1 MAFNSASGYNNL
13 PSGNFTPEIFS
24 QKVLK
29 FFRRASVAEDITNT
43 DYAGEIEN
51 FGDTVR
57 IIKEPTITIS
67 SYSRGSVVNPQ
78 DLADDQITMVVDQAN
93 AFAFKI
99 DDIEERQSH
108 VNFEALATS
117 SGAYSLKRAYDATV
131 LQAISDGAGI
141 AGSLATAASGSSAPS
156 ALTTTDASGLGTAN
170 APVNITADSGDAA
183 VNLMLNMARHLDD
196 QSVPEENRWFVAPPA
211 FYEQLF
217 SAGAKFAEVQVT
229 GDQTSP
235 LRNGLVMQGNIAGF
249 NCYKSTA
256 LNSTGGTDQVVLTDA
271 TATLATDATENVVL
285 AGHMSSTATAS
296 HIAKTEVVR
305 STETFSDI
313 VRGLHVF
320 GRKVLRQEAIVR
332 GVIDFA

>member
-1 MAFNSASGYNNL
+1 MAFNSASGHNNL

-57 IIKEPTITIS
+57 IIKEPTITVS
-67 SYSRGSVVNPQ
+67 SYARGAVVNPQ
-78 DLADDQITMVVDQAN
+78 DLADDQTTMVVDQAN

-117 SGAYSLKRAYDATV
+117 SGAYSLKRKYDGNILTAMF
-131 LQAISDGAGI
+131 DGAGI
-141 AGSLATAASGSSAPS
+141 SSEASPTTAQV
-156 ALTTTDASGLGTAN
+156 TGLGTLGSPLTSQTGDN
-170 APVNITADSGDAA
+170 LVNI
-183 VNLMLNMARHLDD
+183 MLKMARALDD

-211 FYEQLF
+211 FYKHLF

-229 GDQTSP
+229 GDATSP
-235 LRNGLVMQGNIAGF
+235 LRNGLVSLGNIAGF
-249 NCYKSTA
+249 QCYKSTA
-256 LNSTGGTDQVVLTDA
+256 LVSNAGTDQVTLTG
-271 TATLATDATENVVL
+271 LATDGSENVIL
-285 AGHMSSTATAS
+285 GGHMSACATAS

-320 GRKVLRQEAIVR
+320 GRKVLRPEALVR
-332 GVIDFA
+332 SVITL

>member
-1 MAFNSASGYNNL
+1 MAFDSASGYNNL

-57 IIKEPTITIS
+57 IIKEPTITVS
-67 SYSRGSVVNPQ
+67 AYSRGSVVSPQ
-78 DLADDQITMVVDQAN
+78 DLADDQTTMVVDQAN

-117 SGAYSLKRAYDATV
+117 SGAYSLKRKYDFNV
-131 LQAISDGAGI
+131 LQAIANGAGL
-141 AGSLATAASGSSAPS
+141 AGAD
-156 ALTTTDASGLGTAN
+156 DASLTGGLLSTNTALGTAGTPIAVHTTPDN
-170 APVNITADSGDAA
+170 A
-183 VNLMLNMARHLDD
+183 VNLMLEMAKELDE
-196 QSVPEENRWFVAPPA
+196 QSVPEENRWFVASPA
-211 FYEQLF
+211 FYSKLF

-229 GDQTSP
+229 GDGTSP
-235 LRNGLVMQGNIAGF
+235 LRNGLVMQGQIAGF

-256 LNSTGGTDQVVLTDA
+256 LVAGGTDAISITGV
-271 TATLATDATENVVL
+271 TAAAGESVVL
-285 AGHMSSTATAS
+285 AGHMSAVATAS

-320 GRKVLRQEAIVR
+320 GRKVLRPEALVR
-332 GVIDFA
+332 GVVDTVA

>member
-1 MAFNSASGYNNL
+1 MAFNSASGHNNL
-13 PSGNFTPEIFS
+13 PSGNFTPQIFS

-29 FFRRASVAEDITNT
+29 FFRRASVVEDITNT
-43 DYAGEIEN
+43 DYYGEIEN
-51 FGDTVR
+51 FGDTVK
-57 IIKEPTITIS
+57 IIKAPTLTIS
-67 SYSRGSVVNPQ
+67 SYARGAVINPQ

-99 DDIEERQSH
+99 DDIEERHSH

-117 SGAYSLKRAYDATV
+117 SGAFSLKRAYDASV
-131 LQAISDGAGI
+131 LQVMADGAGI
-141 AGSLATAASGSSAPS
+141 TGTNIGTAGSPVDITGSGNE
-156 ALTTTDASGLGTAN
+156 D
-170 APVNITADSGDAA
+170 VA
-183 VNLMLNMARHLDD
+183 VNLLMTMARELDD
-196 QSVPEENRWFVAPPA
+196 NSVPEENRWFVAPPI
-211 FYEQLF
+211 FYENAF
-217 SAGAKFAEVQVT
+217 KAGAKFAEVQVT
-229 GDQTSP
+229 GDGTTP

-256 LNSTGGTDQVVLTDA
+256 LNNSGTDVVTISGQD
-271 TATLATDATENVVL
+271 TTNDFVVM

-320 GRKVLRQEAIVR
+320 GRKVLRPEALAV
-332 GVIDFA
+332 GVVKTD

>member
-1 MAFNSASGYNNL
+1 MAFDSASGYNNL

-57 IIKEPTITIS
+57 IIKEPTITVS

-78 DLADDQITMVVDQAN
+78 DLADDQTTMVVDQAN

-117 SGAYSLKRAYDATV
+117 SGAYSLKRKYDANV
-131 LQAISDGAGI
+131 LDAMATNAGLTGESGA
-141 AGSLATAASGSSAPS
+141 ATAQISGIGTLGS
-156 ALTTTDASGLGTAN
+156 ALDIGGATT
-170 APVNITADSGDAA
+170 PGDTA
-183 VNLMLNMARHLDD
+183 VNTMLTMAQALDD

-211 FYEQLF
+211 FYKHLF

-229 GDQTSP
+229 GDATSP
-235 LRNGLVMQGNIAGF
+235 LRNGLVSLGNIAGF
-249 NCYKSTA
+249 QCYKSTA
-256 LNSTGGTDQVVLTDA
+256 LVSNGGTDQVTLTG
-271 TATLATDATENVVL
+271 LATDGTENIL
-285 AGHMSSTATAS
+285 MAGHMSATATAS

-320 GRKVLRQEAIVR
+320 GRKVLRPEALVR
-332 GVIDFA
+332 AVVSLD

>member
-1 MAFNSASGYNNL
+1 MAFNSASGHNNL

-57 IIKEPTITIS
+57 IIKEPTITVS
-67 SYSRGSVVNPQ
+67 SYARGAVVNPQ

-117 SGAYSLKRAYDATV
+117 SGAYSLKRKYDANI
-131 LQAISDGAGI
+131 LQNMADNAGNT
-141 AGSLATAASGSSAPS
+141 GTSV
-156 ALTTTDASGLGTAN
+156 GTAG
-170 APVNITADSGDAA
+170 APIDITGSGNEDAA
-183 VNLMLNMARHLDD
+183 VNLLMTMARILDD
-196 QSVPEENRWFVAPPA
+196 QTVPEENRWFVAPPI
-211 FYEQLF
+211 FYENAF
-217 SAGAKFAEVQVT
+217 KAGAKFAEVQVT
-229 GDQTSP
+229 GDGTTP
-235 LRNGLVMQGNIAGF
+235 LRNGLVMAGNIAGF

-256 LNSTGGTDQVVLTDA
+256 LNNSGTDVVTITSQD
-271 TATLATDATENVVL
+271 TTNDFVVL

-320 GRKVLRQEAIVR
+320 GRKVIRPEALVQ
-332 GVIDFA
+332 GVVKTD